1 MKNILITLLLLFS
14 LTINAQQ
21 RQRASQKCI
30 STTVVIKKQVTV
42 TTIDKC
48 KKTKVIKTYTKKEW
62 EKLVAQRREQARKRR
77 GGN

>member
-1 MKNILITLLLLFS
+1 LFS

-30 STTVVIKKQVTV
+30 STTVVIKQKVTV

-77 GGN
+77 GGK